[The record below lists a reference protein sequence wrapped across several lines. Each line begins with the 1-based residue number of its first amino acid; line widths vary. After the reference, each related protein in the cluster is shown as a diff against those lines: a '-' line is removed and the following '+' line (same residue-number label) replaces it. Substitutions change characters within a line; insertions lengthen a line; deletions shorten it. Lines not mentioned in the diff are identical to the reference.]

1 MKRTLC
7 FFILMFS
14 TCGCIFYGGTSS
26 LVLNAEVWQHWKS
39 GKPIVLT
46 QDFTVVHTF
55 GPLKDKNRCFSK
67 SFDGMIPTNLLE
79 TCYVLPKG
87 TKIYVK
93 DVRKKKDFIE
103 IILPIF
109 PIYIKSYYEVLFT
122 ESAEERDMWKE
133 VLYYYGFKRE
143 SDILK
148 MLQDGNL

>member
-93 DVRKKKDFIE
+93 EEQKKKDFIE

-109 PIYIKSYYEVLFT
+109 PAICGKKSYIIMV
-122 ESAEERDMWKE
+122 SK
-133 VLYYYGFKRE
+133 
-143 SDILK
+143 
-148 MLQDGNL
+148 GNLIYLRCCKMEVCESYERRKETK

>member
-14 TCGCIFYGGTSS
+14 TYGCVFYGGTSYP
-26 LVLNAEVWQHWKS
+26 VLRAEVWQHRKS

-46 QDFTVVHTF
+46 RDFTVVHTF
-55 GPLKDKNRCFSK
+55 GPLEDKIRCFSK

-93 DVRKKKDFIE
+93 EVREDKDFIE
-103 IILPIF
+103 IIVPTF
-109 PIYIKSYYEVLFT
+109 PIYIKSYFEVLFT
-122 ESAEERDMWKE
+122 ESDEEHDSWKG
-133 VLYYYGFKRE
+133 VLRHYGFKRE

-148 MLQDGNL
+148 MLQDGSL